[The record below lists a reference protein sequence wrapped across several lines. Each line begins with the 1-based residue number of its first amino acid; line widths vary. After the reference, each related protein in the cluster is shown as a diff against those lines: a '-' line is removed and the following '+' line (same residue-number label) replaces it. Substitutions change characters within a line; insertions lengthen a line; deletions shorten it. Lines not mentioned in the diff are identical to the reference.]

1 MIYKKYNTLIN
12 QRDRLKQYLVV
23 ALAFAYC
30 LITVLYFALIDV
42 HKLNAKY
49 KKSQADLVTLT
60 ASNIEQQLE
69 LAEYIDLSIIR
80 EDLQKVLP

>member
-1 MIYKKYNTLIN
+1 MIYEKYDIVIA

-30 LITVLYFALIDV
+30 LITILYFALIDV
-42 HKLNAKY
+42 HNLTAKY
-49 KKSQADLVTLT
+49 KKSQVGLVTLT
-60 ASNIEQQLE
+60 AANIEQQLE
-69 LAEYIDLSIIR
+69 LAEYAELAIIR